1 MARLDP
7 VVGSEQ
13 GGYRPVLIVQN
24 DRGNRRAPT
33 VIAVPLTASTRK
45 PPLPTHVRLEAGEG
59 GLRQPSHRAVRA
71 ASHVGKNKAGPAAGQ
86 TFIETNGKRGG
97 SPAPFA
103 GYASLRHFAGRKR
116 GIKPM
121 KHWFTKERITAWGQ
135 ILLGC
140 LVGAMAYPWFLVPN
154 HIAPAA

>member
-33 VIAVPLTASTRK
+33 VIAVSLTASTRK

-59 GLRQPSHRAVRA
+59 GLRQSSIVLCEQVRTLEKTRLDRRL
-71 ASHVGKNKAGPAAGQ
+71 G
-86 TFIETNGKRGG
+86 RL
-97 SPAPFA
+97 SPERLDNVEEA
-103 GYASLRHFAGRKR
+103 LRHSLDMRPCGLPR
-116 GIKPM
+116 G
-121 KHWFTKERITAWGQ
+121 EREEQ
-135 ILLGC
+135 
-140 LVGAMAYPWFLVPN
+140 N
-154 HIAPAA
+154 S

>member
-13 GGYRPVLIVQN
+13 GGCRPVLIVQN

-59 GLRQPSHRAVRA
+59 GLRQPSIVLCEQLRTLEKTRLDRRLGRLP
-71 ASHVGKNKAGPAAGQ
+71 S
-86 TFIETNGKRGG
+86 KRMENVEE
-97 SPAPFA
+97 A
-103 GYASLRHFAGRKR
+103 LRHSLDMHPC
-116 GIKPM
+116 GISQE
-121 KHWFTKERITAWGQ
+121 EREESN
-135 ILLGC
+135 
-140 LVGAMAYPWFLVPN
+140 P
-154 HIAPAA
+154 

>member
-1 MARLDP
+1 MKRGDIYMARLDP

-59 GLRQPSHRAVRA
+59 GLRQPSIVLCEQLRTLEKTRLDRRLGRL
-71 ASHVGKNKAGPAAGQ
+71 SS
-86 TFIETNGKRGG
+86 KRMENVEE
-97 SPAPFA
+97 A
-103 GYASLRHFAGRKR
+103 LRHSLDMHPC
-116 GIKPM
+116 GISQE
-121 KHWFTKERITAWGQ
+121 EREESN
-135 ILLGC
+135 
-140 LVGAMAYPWFLVPN
+140 P
-154 HIAPAA
+154 